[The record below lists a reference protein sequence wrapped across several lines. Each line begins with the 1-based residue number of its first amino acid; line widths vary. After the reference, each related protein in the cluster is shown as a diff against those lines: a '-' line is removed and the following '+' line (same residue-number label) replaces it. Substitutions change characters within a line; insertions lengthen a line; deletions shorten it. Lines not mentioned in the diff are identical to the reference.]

1 VGFFS
6 DFQARRATKR
16 AERTAARVARA
27 AQKAEVTYT
36 TALAEWQED
45 YDEAAMM
52 LEWARHGATGSK
64 DDDFNTGIVLKKGD
78 TITNAP
84 RKWSSFPFRSI

>member
-1 VGFFS
+1 MGFFS
-6 DFQARRATKR
+6 DFQARRAPKR
-16 AERTAARVARA
+16 AERTAARAARA

-78 TITNAP
+78 TTAIVP
-84 RKWSSFPFRSI
+84 RK

>member
-1 VGFFS
+1 MGFFS

-16 AERTAARVARA
+16 AERKAAQAARA

-52 LEWARHGATGSK
+52 LEWASLSELKAHAIK
-64 DDDFNTGIVLKKGD
+64 D
-78 TITNAP
+78 
-84 RKWSSFPFRSI
+84 